1 MSKEDKTMPSLS
13 FRCSGCAVGKTNRSD
28 RLLKGTRA
36 RENSEE
42 EGRLWGG
49 GQLLIKAGSSP
60 G

>member
-1 MSKEDKTMPSLS
+1 MKEEDKTMPSLS
-13 FRCSGCAVGKTNRSD
+13 FRCSGCEAGKTNRSD

-49 GQLLIKAGSSP
+49 EGEGRGAVAD
-60 G
+60 